1 MKDGID
7 WQLLRGKIA
16 ATPVIV
22 RPKHIKHPNRS
33 EESKEKRKAGA
44 RARWKKH
51 YWANREE
58 CLELQREWEKAN
70 PEKVKAKRKRYYDNH
85 KDDPEFKER
94 KNARNRE
101 YKKRKREERKATS
114 LQVSGQLLFQ
124 GDDQNIAETQ
134 QCPLYLDGNL
144 QHNGN
149 CQQVAANS

>member
-16 ATPVIV
+16 ATPVAIH
-22 RPKHIKHPNRS
+22 PKHIKHPNRS
-33 EESKEKRKAGA
+33 KESEEKRKAGA
-44 RARWKKH
+44 RARSKKR
-51 YWANREE
+51 YWSNREK

-101 YKKRKREERKATS
+101 YKKRKREEKAAA

-124 GDDQNIAETQ
+124 GDDQNIAKTQ
-134 QCPLYLDGNL
+134 QCPFYLDGNL
-144 QHNGN
+144 QHNEN